1 VHCGDVGCW
10 EREYIVNNQV
20 VLTTVFALRQIVS
33 GNEKE
38 KIDAERRGGDHMAMK
53 LSVPR

>member
-1 VHCGDVGCW
+1 M
-10 EREYIVNNQV
+10 NNQV